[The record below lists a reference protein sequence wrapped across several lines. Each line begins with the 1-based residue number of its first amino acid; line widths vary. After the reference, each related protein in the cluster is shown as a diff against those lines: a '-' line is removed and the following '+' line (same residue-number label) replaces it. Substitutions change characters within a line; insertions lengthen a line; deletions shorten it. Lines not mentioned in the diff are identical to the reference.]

1 MRSYIALFFL
11 VMFMIGTDTFLISP
25 LLPTL
30 QNEFGVSTANAGW
43 MLGAYTLG
51 SAVFALIAGPLSD
64 GWNRRKVLSVG
75 LLAFSVSTALCGFAD
90 SFWSICLLRF
100 LAGVSAAFTAPQ
112 VWASIPAVLPPARI
126 SKAMGIAFA
135 GLAAAQ
141 ALGVP
146 IGSWLAAAHWSV
158 PFWTIGA
165 VSLLLA
171 VVAYASLPDI
181 RPISAHADG
190 VGQTWRSVLRR
201 YVPLASSG
209 KARSGFLGYFL
220 LHLGSGTAFAFVGKW
235 MTDTFTLPI
244 GRLGT
249 VMLFLGFGTLI
260 GSFLSS
266 LVVRK
271 LSRMQTV
278 TFGMLLVA
286 AMYAGVSRFA
296 NLPLATAGFL
306 ILFMML
312 GILFPVLMEVLTSL
326 NASIRGTISSLA
338 NATMNG
344 ANTLGAWLAGLLYV
358 QYGGYPSIGLF
369 AAVCLLLSL
378 GTLRFGNVLGGGET
392 SRGSGAVGAP
402 DAN

>member
-11 VMFMIGTDTFLISP
+11 IMFLIGTDTFLISP

-30 QNEFGVSTANAGW
+30 QSEFGVSTANAGW

-64 GWNRRKVLSVG
+64 GWNRRAVLFVG
-75 LLAFSVSTALCGFAD
+75 LLAFSVSTILCGFAD
-90 SFWSICLLRF
+90 SFWTMCLFRF

-126 SKAMGIAFA
+126 STAMGVAFA

-146 IGSWLAAAHWSV
+146 IGSWLAVAHWSV

-165 VSLLLA
+165 AAMALA
-171 VVAYASLPDI
+171 FVAYASLPDI
-181 RPISAHADG
+181 RPVYTPADSAVPSG
-190 VGQTWRSVLRR
+190 KSILRR
-201 YVPLASSG
+201 YAPLASSG

-220 LHLGSGTAFAFVGKW
+220 LHLGCGTAFAFIGKW
-235 MTDTFTLPI
+235 MADGFQLPI
-244 GRLGT
+244 GHVGT
-249 VMLFLGFGTLI
+249 VMMFLGFGTLL

-266 LVVRK
+266 SVVRK
-271 LSRMQTV
+271 LSRAQTV
-278 TFGMLLVA
+278 TIGMLLAA
-286 AMYAGVSRFA
+286 AMYAGVPRMA
-296 NLPLATAGFL
+296 NLTLATAGFL
-306 ILFMML
+306 ILFAVL
-312 GILFPVLMEVLTSL
+312 GILFPVLMEALTSL
-326 NASIRGTISSLA
+326 NTSVRGTISSLA

-344 ANTLGAWLAGLLYV
+344 ANTLGAWLAGMLYV

-378 GTLRFGNVLGGGET
+378 GTLLSGGVLVGGNA
-392 SRGSGAVGAP
+392 SRTRGTTEAQDVK
-402 DAN
+402 

>member
-11 VMFMIGTDTFLISP
+11 IMFMIGTDTFLISP

-30 QNEFGVSTANAGW
+30 EHEFGVSTANAGW

-64 GWNRRKVLSVG
+64 GWNRRTVLFAG

-90 SFWSICLLRF
+90 NFWTMCLFRF

-126 SKAMGIAFA
+126 SKAMGVAFA

-146 IGSWLAAAHWSV
+146 IGSWLASVHWSV

-171 VVAYASLPDI
+171 VLAYVSLPDI
-181 RPISAHADG
+181 KPATARVDG
-190 VGQTWRSVLRR
+190 AGRLGSILRR
-201 YVPLASSG
+201 YVPLAASG
-209 KARSGFLGYFL
+209 KARSGFLSYFL
-220 LHLGSGTAFAFVGKW
+220 LHLGSGTAFAFVGMW
-235 MTDTFTLPI
+235 MTDDFKLPVEQ
-244 GRLGT
+244 LGT
-249 VMLFLGFGTLI
+249 VMMFLGFGTLL
-260 GSFLSS
+260 GSFLSAS
-266 LVVRK
+266 VVRK
-271 LSRMQTV
+271 LSRSQAV
-278 TFGMLLVA
+278 TLGMLLAA
-286 AMYAGVSRFA
+286 AMYAGVPRIA
-296 NLPLATAGFL
+296 NLSLATAGFL
-306 ILFMML
+306 MLFMVL
-312 GILFPVLMEVLTSL
+312 GILFPVLMEILTSL

-358 QYGGYPSIGLF
+358 QYGGYPSIGIF
-369 AAVCLLLSL
+369 AAACLLLSL
-378 GTLRFGNVLGGGET
+378 GTLRLGGVIGGGQA
-392 SRGSGAVGAP
+392 SRESK
-402 DAN
+402 ANN